1 MLNIFGW
8 ERYWIRL
15 STDIFAERGRLLP
28 HHNFPLWRA
37 WDEMEFYAAGF
48 NSFQQ
53 LQNLNSENDVET
65 PSKLTSFTRIVPV
78 IASSLEGKQTKVLA
92 TLWSAS
98 VLLVGDHLE
107 LYGFVDGLPSNS
119 NSHHIY
125 CEEGF
130 EASDIS
136 YLFGDEAGVSG
147 AVHKRLGLL
156 SLKVVAP
163 KELWLGQPR
172 HVLGS
177 PGWDPALVREVAVR
191 GDGSVCIYLED
202 SQGHCWLQ
210 LFSSLAALTEEA
222 YEPERVE
229 LKQGL
234 RSLQGSATALIALQ
248 LDGQVFTVGSALQP
262 ALVCVP
268 RGPL

>member
-1 MLNIFGW
+1 MRAKI
-8 ERYWIRL
+8 L
-15 STDIFAERGRLLP
+15 SQDEVGCCLKIILSNR
-28 HHNFPLWRA
+28 RA
-37 WDEMEFYAAGF
+37 WDGMELYAAGF
-48 NSFQQ
+48 NSLQQ
-53 LQNLNSENDVET
+53 LQSLNSENDVET
-65 PSKLTSFTRIVPV
+65 PSKLTSFTRIVSPRASPSDGKEIKV
-78 IASSLEGKQTKVLA
+78 IA

-98 VLLVGDHLE
+98 VLLVGDQLE

-119 NSHHIY
+119 TSRRIY
-125 CEEGF
+125 CEEGI

-136 YLFGDEAGVSG
+136 YFFGDEAGVFG

-156 SLKVVAP
+156 FLKVVAR
-163 KELWLGQPR
+163 KELWLEQLR

-191 GDGSVCIYLED
+191 NDDSVCIYLED

-210 LFSSLAALTEEA
+210 LFSSLSALTEGA
-222 YEPERVE
+222 YESERVE

-234 RSLQGSATALIALQ
+234 RSLQGSATAFAALQ
-248 LDGQVFTVGSALQP
+248 LDGQVLTLGSALQP

-268 RGPL
+268 RGPS